1 MYLDEL
7 TLLAGE
13 LMRVVHTDLLLDLE
27 LIIDGIIDGLVW
39 INLIDPIEFALILN
53 VA

>member
-1 MYLDEL
+1 VYLDKL
-7 TLLAGE
+7 ALLAGE
-13 LMRVVHTDLLLDLE
+13 LVRVVHTDLLLHLE
-27 LIIDGIIDGLVW
+27 LIIDGIIDVLVR